1 MFFLNLTLPEFLV
14 LLGTLSATL
23 VTLYLLDRQRRK
35 LRVSTLRFFR
45 VNDKPPEMKHRRKVQ
60 QPWSLILQ
68 LLSLI
73 LLLLA
78 IAQVRLG
85 SPDRSSR
92 DHVLL
97 VDSSAWM
104 AARSGNTRLIEQA
117 RARARAYVRALPRN
131 DRVMVVRAGEL
142 PMPATLFETDRAK
155 IIQAIDQTQSG

>member
-60 QPWSLILQ
+60 QPWSLVLQ

-104 AARSGNTRLIEQA
+104 ASETLVCRLL
-117 RARARAYVRALPRN
+117 RALTPPCRSPRRQLR
-131 DRVMVVRAGEL
+131 DRS
-142 PMPATLFETDRAK
+142 PAVQRESA
-155 IIQAIDQTQSG
+155 SGQ